1 MITYKLAQQIV
12 EQTMLRLHHNIN
24 VISLDGTIIASG
36 DVTRLENIHTATEE
50 VLKTKQPVYIFEHMV
65 NRYPN
70 AKPGINLP
78 IFFQD
83 EIVCIVGVTGSPEE
97 IEGIAKLVQLTAE
110 VIINQALLESRSEWQ
125 RKMSVHIFFELIEG
139 AEIKGIL
146 KERIQKL
153 PFELKPP
160 FAVSLIR
167 AKHKKSS
174 HRTLIQY
181 LEDYFYDQPILYG
194 HYELDEYYILST
206 STNNQALTNMIY
218 ALYTYLSKQ
227 FSIKIGVGKNVDN
240 VSLIKKSY
248 DTAKQAVNIQV
259 PNRDITFYDDI
270 SLQTMFNQDDIQAYS
285 NTLLAPLNSKLK
297 ETLNYL
303 FQNNLQLNATAEKLE
318 IHRHTLTYRLEKI
331 HALTGLNP
339 LQFKEALKLQVALWF
354 EPKRV

>member
-1 MITYKLAQQIV
+1 MITYKLAQQVV

-50 VLKTKQPVYIFEHMV
+50 VLNTKEPVYIYEHMLD
-65 NRYPN
+65 RYPN

-83 EIVCIVGVTGSPEE
+83 EVVCIVGVTGNPEV

-110 VIINQALLESRSEWQ
+110 VMINQALLESRSEWQ

-206 STNNQALTNMIY
+206 NTNNQALSSMIK

-227 FSIKIGVGKNVDN
+227 FSIKIGVGKNVAD

-248 DTAKQAVNIQV
+248 DTAKQAVDMYISEE
-259 PNRDITFYDDI
+259 DITFYDEI
-270 SLQTMFNQDDIQAYS
+270 ALQTMFNPDDIQAYS
-285 NTLLAPLNSKLK
+285 NALLSPLNSKLK
-297 ETLNYL
+297 DTLNCL
-303 FQNNLQLNATAEKLE
+303 FENNLQLNSSADTLQ

-331 HALTGLNP
+331 HTLTGLNP
-339 LQFKEALKLQVALWF
+339 LQFKDALQLQVALWF
-354 EPKRV
+354 EQKKV